1 VSVPWV
7 EYLTSSGIGGAVV
20 AVLHAVARRLN
31 RARMAARVRR
41 AAHAEGGP
49 EYGTI
54 GWVWKTLD
62 ARIEA
67 SKAET
72 KDALDIIREDLG
84 KARSKGHANEAWCS
98 DNAQR
103 LAACETAI
111 FGAARLQ
118 SGEQERIDFQRDR
131 PERRSFPVL
140 PAAINDTEPDPMPA
154 MGRRRSRP

>member
-84 KARSKGHANEAWCS
+84 KARGSISRAHAAE
-98 DNAQR
+98 
-103 LAACETAI
+103 
-111 FGAARLQ
+111 
-118 SGEQERIDFQRDR
+118 
-131 PERRSFPVL
+131 VL
-140 PAAINDTEPDPMPA
+140 PPAGEEPLSIV
-154 MGRRRSRP
+154 R